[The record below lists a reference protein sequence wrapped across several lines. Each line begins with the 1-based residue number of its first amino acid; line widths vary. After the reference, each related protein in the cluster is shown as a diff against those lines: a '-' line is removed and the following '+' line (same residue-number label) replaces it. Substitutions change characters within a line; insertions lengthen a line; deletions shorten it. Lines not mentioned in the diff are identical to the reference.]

1 MNHLIRATL
10 FAPYPRIFETTI
22 GIFITSN
29 PTCWDVL
36 FKKKKKKTKRV
47 ILSLR
52 RIVQKITTR
61 NRKRKEKF
69 DAVPKKRKKKR
80 KETVK
85 IRSKWD
91 EQKVSLLVSSITS
104 TLFSFSFLYILYLIF
119 MSFFFLRYTTRSDS
133 DFRGEGLHVA
143 VKYIVKLFSHNL
155 YSAWMWRFYKT
166 IPYLNLG
173 RPLSNV
179 KQQFT
184 TFSLD
189 RASHFRPKMRRD
201 KAPFVHKIKKGSL

>member
-133 DFRGEGLHVA
+133 DFRGDGLHVA

-166 IPYLNLG
+166 YHI
-173 RPLSNV
+173 
-179 KQQFT
+179 
-184 TFSLD
+184 
-189 RASHFRPKMRRD
+189 
-201 KAPFVHKIKKGSL
+201 